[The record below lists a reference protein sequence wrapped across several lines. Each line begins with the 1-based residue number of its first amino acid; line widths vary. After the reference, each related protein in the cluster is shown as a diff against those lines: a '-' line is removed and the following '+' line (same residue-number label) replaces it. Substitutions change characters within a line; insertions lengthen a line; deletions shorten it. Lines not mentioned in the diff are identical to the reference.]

1 MDIKV
6 LYVNSDGVFQEHSE
20 SADSIKVNSLKTA
33 NHELTDTK
41 LGKLVDGADAN
52 DEHHHDGRYYREN
65 EHINTSTG
73 AGDAAKPIITD
84 AAGKLSQTFIDITNL
99 NDDLDHGALLGL
111 GDDDHTQY
119 LLEDGTR
126 DLSGVIKYAT
136 HPSFTLSTQLVDKKY
151 VDDMVAGVEWQD
163 SVITR
168 TATPPLSP
176 SAGNRYL
183 VIATATGAF
192 AGKENQIAIYNG
204 SGYDFIMPT
213 TGTHMTVDDL
223 STAII
228 LYNGTSWVE
237 QSFEVTTASTGLT
250 KVGNDIQIDS
260 GAAGAG
266 LGFAV
271 GVLSVNVDASS
282 IEINSDTLR
291 VKALGIKDSMIDF
304 GTGVGQVSGVDMPIA
319 DAGNYFATDNVE
331 AALQEL
337 GAKIITVGVEY
348 TAGTGGVTK
357 GDLVYVSS
365 NDTVS
370 KYTSLSSADN
380 CVGLAAETASAGNPV
395 RILANDNKITGVLS
409 GAVAGASYYW
419 TGSGFS
425 TTMPV
430 AGGAHVYQVG
440 VAKNATDLAVE
451 VVRVKKN
458 A

>member
-20 SADSIKVNSLKTA
+20 ASDSIKVNSLKTA
-33 NHELTDTK
+33 NYQLTDTK
-41 LGKLVDGADAN
+41 LGKLVDGADAA
-52 DEHHHDGRYYREN
+52 DEHIHDARYFREN
-65 EHINTSTG
+65 EHINSSAG
-73 AGDAAKPIITD
+73 ATDAAKPIVTD
-84 AAGKLSQTFIDITNL
+84 AAGKLSQTFIDIANL

-119 LLEDGTR
+119 SRADGTR
-126 DLSGVIKYAT
+126 DFSGVVKYAT

-163 SVITR
+163 SVKTR
-168 TATPPLSP
+168 TATPPVSP
-176 SAGNRYL
+176 TLGDRFL
-183 VIATATGAF
+183 VIATGTGDF

-204 SGYDFIMPT
+204 SGYTFIAPT

-260 GAAGAG
+260 GAAGSG
-266 LGFAV
+266 LGFTA

-282 IEINSDTLR
+282 IEIDTDTLR

-304 GTGVGQVSGVDMPIA
+304 GTGSGQVSAGDLPIA
-319 DAGNYFATDNVE
+319 DAGSYFATDNVE

-337 GAKIITVGVEY
+337 GLKINSVGVEY
-348 TAGTGGVTK
+348 LAGTGGVTK
-357 GDLVYVSS
+357 GDLVYISG

-370 KYTSLSSADN
+370 KYGTLSSADN
-380 CVGLAAETASAGNPV
+380 CVGLAVETVSAGSTV
-395 RILANDNKITGVLS
+395 RVLANDSKLPGVLS
-409 GAVAGASYYW
+409 SAVAGSTYYW
-419 TGSGFS
+419 DGSSLTTAIPTGS
-425 TTMPV
+425 
-430 AGGAHVYQVG
+430 GAHVYQVG
-440 VAKNATDLAVE
+440 IAKNATDLAVE
-451 VVRVKKN
+451 VVRVKRN